1 MRKESI
7 VSDANDLTT
16 VPLFHGL
23 EQAHLDE
30 LMAKRQ
36 VRKFPRQATVINEG
50 DATDALYLVNSG
62 RVKVV
67 RTQENGKEVVMAV
80 LGPGD
85 HFGEMS
91 LIDNEPRSASVVT
104 KEASEFTI
112 LRRLDFEAV
121 LLKNPQLT
129 INIMRGLSS
138 RLRDADQNIE
148 SLALMDVYG
157 RIARLLLQLGKEEGD
172 KVVIREELTHQDI
185 ASMVGSS
192 REMVSRILKDL
203 SRGGY
208 ITVEKKIITV
218 NTKLPAAW

>member
-85 HFGEMS
+85 
-91 LIDNEPRSASVVT
+91 
-104 KEASEFTI
+104 
-112 LRRLDFEAV
+112 
-121 LLKNPQLT
+121 
-129 INIMRGLSS
+129 
-138 RLRDADQNIE
+138 
-148 SLALMDVYG
+148 
-157 RIARLLLQLGKEEGD
+157 
-172 KVVIREELTHQDI
+172 
-185 ASMVGSS
+185 
-192 REMVSRILKDL
+192 
-203 SRGGY
+203 
-208 ITVEKKIITV
+208 
-218 NTKLPAAW
+218 